1 MFNCKYGGHRTYRHN
16 AIRDLTFEHARGG
29 GAEVKP
35 EVKNLIPDGSAKR
48 PADIWVKDFYNG
60 QDAALDVVV
69 TNVASHPSLFDAYS
83 SQSNLGSIAEKGY
96 TAKIAKSHAVCV
108 ENGLLFHPIA
118 FESTGGVASESLV
131 TLKAFSRR
139 ICSST
144 SIDPKKFFH
153 TLMKKISMALQK
165 ANAMFVIDR
174 LSLASPNNIL
184 AFLMD
189 NIR

>member
-1 MFNCKYGGHRTYRHN
+1 M
-16 AIRDLTFEHARGG
+16 IFEHANGG

-35 EVKNLIPDGSAKR
+35 EVKNLIPDGTAKR
-48 PADIWVKDFYNG
+48 PADIWVKDFCNG

-83 SQSNLGSIAEKGY
+83 SQSNLGSIVGKGY
-96 TAKIAKSHAVCV
+96 TAKIAKSHTVCA

-118 FESTGGVASESLV
+118 FESTGGVASKSLV
-131 TLKAFSRR
+131 KLKAFCRR

-144 SIDPKKFFH
+144 TTDPKKSFR

-174 LSLASPNNIL
+174 LSLATPNNTL

-189 NIR
+189 NVR